1 MGSLKKTL
9 LILSG
14 GIEAIEGIKIAKKMG
29 LRTIVCDGNEN
40 APGKS
45 YGDEFLVANIYDPYE
60 IKNVISEYSKKESID
75 GVITIASDAVRSVST
90 VAKQHN
96 LPGISLKTSIL
107 ATNKLKMKKAFQQYS
122 LPIPNFVKINCRN
135 ELHRQ
140 IQHFDKA
147 VLKPVDS
154 RGSRGVIII
163 NKNSDINK
171 AFDYSIKF
179 SPTRKLILEEWL
191 SGSQLSTESLVISG
205 KTHLCGIADRNYSN
219 QKDTFPYIV
228 EDGGE
233 TPSRYYPKIKNKL
246 EKILDTTAKSLG
258 IENGV
263 LKGDLVLKNNNIY
276 LIEAATRLSGGFF
289 STITIPLV
297 YRISLIEKA
306 ILLALG
312 SKIVPPPKFLKH
324 YCYQAN
330 RFLFPKPGL
339 IKKVIKPNQEKLP
352 KYVKYIEVN
361 AKVGER
367 VDSIKHHPMRK
378 GSVLVIG
385 KTRSEA
391 IKRAEKIRA
400 LIKIE
405 TVQN

>member
-1 MGSLKKTL
+1 
-9 LILSG
+9 
-14 GIEAIEGIKIAKKMG
+14 
-29 LRTIVCDGNEN
+29 
-40 APGKS
+40 
-45 YGDEFLVANIYDPYE
+45 
-60 IKNVISEYSKKESID
+60 
-75 GVITIASDAVRSVST
+75 
-90 VAKQHN
+90 
-96 LPGISLKTSIL
+96 
-107 ATNKLKMKKAFQQYS
+107 
-122 LPIPNFVKINCRN
+122 
-135 ELHRQ
+135 
-140 IQHFDKA
+140 
-147 VLKPVDS
+147 
-154 RGSRGVIII
+154 
-163 NKNSDINK
+163 
-171 AFDYSIKF
+171 
-179 SPTRKLILEEWL
+179 
-191 SGSQLSTESLVISG
+191 
-205 KTHLCGIADRNYSN
+205 
-219 QKDTFPYIV
+219 
-228 EDGGE
+228 
-233 TPSRYYPKIKNKL
+233 
-246 EKILDTTAKSLG
+246 LDTTAKSLG

-289 STITIPLV
+289 SAITIPLV

-330 RFLFPKPGL
+330 RFLFPKPGS